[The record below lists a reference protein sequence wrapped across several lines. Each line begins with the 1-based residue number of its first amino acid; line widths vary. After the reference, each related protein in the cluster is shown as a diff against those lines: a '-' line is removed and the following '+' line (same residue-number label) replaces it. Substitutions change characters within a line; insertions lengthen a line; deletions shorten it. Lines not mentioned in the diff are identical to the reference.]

1 MMHAK
6 HKSITKP
13 NSFMKGLETS
23 GVIRNCLTMGIEL
36 NESRMWKQQLRGIL
50 PLWLTLLFFYN
61 HSLYKTTFFYWQNR
75 YPSIFQ
81 LETYTGA
88 KKITDIKI
96 SGKYRGPFN
105 C

>member
-36 NESRMWKQQLRGIL
+36 NESRMWKQQLKGN
-50 PLWLTLLFFYN
+50 PPSMTNF
-61 HSLYKTTFFYWQNR
+61 TFFFIITHYIKLHF
-75 YPSIFQ
+75 S
-81 LETYTGA
+81 TG
-88 KKITDIKI
+88 KIDILVF
-96 SGKYRGPFN
+96 SN
-105 C
+105 

>member
-1 MMHAK
+1 
-6 HKSITKP
+6 
-13 NSFMKGLETS
+13 MKGLEIS

-36 NESRMWKQQLRGIL
+36 NESRMWKQQLKGN
-50 PLWLTLLFFYN
+50 PLSMTNFTFFFNN

-88 KKITDIKI
+88 KTITDIKI